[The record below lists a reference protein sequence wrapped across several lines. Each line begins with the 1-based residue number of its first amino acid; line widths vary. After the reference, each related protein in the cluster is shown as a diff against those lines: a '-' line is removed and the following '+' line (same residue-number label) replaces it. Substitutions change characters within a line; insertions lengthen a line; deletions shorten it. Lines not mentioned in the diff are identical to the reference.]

1 MTISPP
7 EKEQKKEPVLDKP
20 IETDANPVDFSKLDK
35 PGFWSNPLPKGQR
48 LLHGYGIF
56 MLTRMILIL
65 MLEISKKPVEKYF
78 LLILAT

>member
-1 MTISPP
+1 MPISPP
-7 EKEQKKEPVLDKP
+7 EREQKKEPVLDKP
-20 IETDANPVDFSKLDK
+20 IETDAIPVDFSKLDK

-56 MLTRMILIL
+56 MLMRMILTP
-65 MLEISKKPVEKYF
+65 MLVIYKKQVEKYF